1 LPKYFSLRGYLQ
13 DKTPAFQFAALM
25 ILWFVCFN
33 IMQLFM
39 AGALV
44 AYYGPENYK
53 ELADNLISGNIGNN
67 LLKLLQIGSSIGLF
81 LLPALFFSF
90 MHNENPLRSLQVLV
104 LPKITLLF
112 LAVGVVI
119 FAAPFIINMTELNQ
133 KMQLPSY
140 LSSLEQYLKDTE
152 MQSEQMLKRLL
163 VMNSHFDFALNML
176 MLAIIPAVCEEIFF
190 RGALQPLLTRL
201 YGNVHIAV
209 IMSAMIFSFIHF
221 QFYGFLPRMILGMV
235 LGYMFV
241 WTNNLWYSIIAHLL
255 NNGLQVLALFL
266 YQKKAISY
274 DIESSATPEPL
285 FVLGTTFLMFYTLWL
300 FHRKSGSF
308 I

>member
-1 LPKYFSLRGYLQ
+1 
-13 DKTPAFQFAALM
+13 
-25 ILWFVCFN
+25 
-33 IMQLFM
+33 MQLFM

>member
-1 LPKYFSLRGYLQ
+1 LRGYLQ

-25 ILWFVCFN
+25 VLWFVCFN
-33 IMQLFM
+33 AMQLLM

-53 ELADNLISGNIGNN
+53 ELADNLMSGNISNN
-67 LLKLLQIGSSIGLF
+67 LLKLLQMGSSVGLF
-81 LLPALFFSF
+81 LLPALLFYF
-90 MHNENPLRSLQVLV
+90 MQNENPLRSVQVMV
-104 LPKITLLF
+104 MPNIILLF
-112 LAVGVVI
+112 LTLGIIV
-119 FAAPFIINMTELNQ
+119 FAAPFIISMTELNQ

-140 LSSLEQYLKDTE
+140 LTSLEQYLKDAE

-163 VMNSHFDFALNML
+163 VMNTKFDFALNML
-176 MLAIIPAVCEEIFF
+176 MLALLPAICEEIFF
-190 RGALQPLLTRL
+190 RGTLQPLLTRL

-241 WTNNLWYSIIAHLL
+241 WTNNLWYAILAHLL
-255 NNGLQVLALFL
+255 NNGLQVVALYL
-266 YQKKAISY
+266 YQKKTISY
-274 DIESSATPEPL
+274 NIETSASPEPL
-285 FVLGTTFLMFYTLWL
+285 YVLGSTALMFYVLWL